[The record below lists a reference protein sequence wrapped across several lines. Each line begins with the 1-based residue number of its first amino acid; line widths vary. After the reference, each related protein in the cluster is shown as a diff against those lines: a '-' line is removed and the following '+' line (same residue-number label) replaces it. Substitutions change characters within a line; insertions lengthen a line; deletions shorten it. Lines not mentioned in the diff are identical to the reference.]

1 MHGADGGQV
10 QALPHEVVA
19 QYLAEAYRPSRTACT
34 LAADAARV
42 REAAEAAGSVR
53 LLRTIYVPDDELCF
67 YVFESDTNGLVDDAT
82 LWASLGVDRVQPMI
96 AIDES

>member
-1 MHGADGGQV
+1 
-10 QALPHEVVA
+10 VA
-19 QYLAEAYRPSRTACT
+19 QYLAEAYRPSRSART

-42 REAAEAAGSVR
+42 REAAAAAGRVR

-67 YVFESDTNGLVDDAT
+67 YVFESETNGLVDDAT